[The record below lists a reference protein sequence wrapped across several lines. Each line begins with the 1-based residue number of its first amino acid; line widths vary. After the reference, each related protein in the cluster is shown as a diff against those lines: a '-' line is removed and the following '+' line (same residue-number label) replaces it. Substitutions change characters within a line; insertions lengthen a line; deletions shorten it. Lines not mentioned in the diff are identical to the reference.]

1 MISSIRTSTPVYLIE
16 SASVRRLR
24 IRLESGAVAD
34 LTPSQAR
41 TRDRFETL
49 IGVMAP
55 GLSLVLAAG
64 DRISRIVQP
73 EDFDYYPVRPL
84 GEWEPRP
91 ADISPEPR
99 E

>member
-1 MISSIRTSTPVYLIE
+1 
-16 SASVRRLR
+16 
-24 IRLESGAVAD
+24 VAD
-34 LTPSQAR
+34 LTPSQVR
-41 TRDRFETL
+41 TRDRFEML

-91 ADISPEPR
+91 ADISSEPR